1 MKCTSKELIINP
13 KIKNVYGIL
22 VLSSSD
28 FLIGTV
34 SKDIKEINF
43 KQKIDNQD
51 RSERIRSSRSSS
63 KIRFMRMFIES
74 QAKIVSYIN
83 TQLEKIFI
91 KENELKISGLIIA
104 GIKNPLQRYLSH
116 VLNKSTLNEYIT
128 TIIEVNYGGESGLN
142 EAINILK
149 LNENL

>member
-1 MKCTSKELIINP
+1 
-13 KIKNVYGIL
+13 
-22 VLSSSD
+22 
-28 FLIGTV
+28 
-34 SKDIKEINF
+34 
-43 KQKIDNQD
+43 
-51 RSERIRSSRSSS
+51 
-63 KIRFMRMFIES
+63 MRMFIES

-116 VLNKSTLNEYIT
+116 VLNKSTLNKYIT